1 MFRLP
6 DSNLNSRLAFFP
18 VASTETTSSEIAF
31 FAPDVPD
38 LPILLNSLMP
48 GVEAII
54 LDENGTEL
62 QQIADILKTKQYRA
76 VHIFSQGKVGEM
88 GLGKTTL
95 TQDNIYN
102 DASII
107 REWKKGLTPRSE
119 ILLYG
124 SNIAK
129 SCNVLIT
136 ILSELTEANITVS
149 NNFSSNLS
157 LKGDWGLKVHTG
169 NLKPPLAIQ
178 LFAFQSPLFLLSIA

>member
-6 DSNLNSRLAFFP
+6 DSNLNSHLAFFS
-18 VASTETTSSEIAF
+18 VGSAETTSSEIAF
-31 FAPDVPD
+31 FAADVPD
-38 LPILLNSLMP
+38 LPILLNGLMP

-54 LDENGTEL
+54 LDANGTEL
-62 QQIADILKTKQYRA
+62 QQIADILKTKQYRV
-76 VHIFSQGKVGEM
+76 VHIFSHGKAGEM

-107 REWKKGLTPRSE
+107 REWKKGLASRSE

-129 SCNVLIT
+129 SSNVLIT

-149 NNFSSNLS
+149 NNFSSNLC
-157 LKGDWGLKVHTG
+157 LEGDWGLEVHTG
-169 NLKPPLAIQ
+169 SIKPPLAIQ
-178 LFAFQSPLFLLSIA
+178 LFGFQSPLLPLSIA